1 MTRKLTATEVKARI
15 LGLLDDV
22 VAGEEIEITKHG
34 RAVARLVAATG
45 PHALRGRFANVAM
58 SAAAVSLPASFPGD
72 PADRLIYA
80 TAVEHGWQLVTK
92 DQRLRSHRHPRQVT
106 AW

>member
-58 SAAAVSLPASFPGD
+58 SAADDDELFTTGASWD
-72 PADRLIYA
+72 L
-80 TAVEHGWQLVTK
+80 
-92 DQRLRSHRHPRQVT
+92 S
-106 AW
+106 